1 MLAGKGVNGA
11 GKLANRTGMLPY
23 PLTNFEV
30 QKYENQPRFNG
41 VYSRDNLPNKLKDGE
56 YVINLDKYS
65 DIGMLR

>member
-30 QKYENQPRFNG
+30 QNMKTSQDLMVFIH
-41 VYSRDNLPNKLKDGE
+41 
-56 YVINLDKYS
+56 VIICLIN
-65 DIGMLR
+65 